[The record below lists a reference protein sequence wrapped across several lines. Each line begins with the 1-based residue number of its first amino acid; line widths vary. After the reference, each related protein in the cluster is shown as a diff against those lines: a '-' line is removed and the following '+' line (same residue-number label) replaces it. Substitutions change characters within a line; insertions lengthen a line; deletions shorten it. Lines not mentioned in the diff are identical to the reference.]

1 MNVSR
6 FESDRAISESLRRLA
21 AETDVPDW
29 NPSSERALLAA
40 FDAARSRRPRRRAW
54 IAYSAVAAAVAIAA
68 VALTTVSKHEP
79 NRVTTTAAV
88 RVTQPRITPTQVV
101 AAAATGHPAKAV
113 PVRRASRPAT
123 VRASRTAPQF
133 ISWPGASELPAFE
146 SGELMRVDLPASMAV
161 SLGLVRATRSAVVQA
176 DVLFGQDGFARAV
189 RLAP

>member
-1 MNVSR
+1 MNDSR
-6 FESDRAISESLRRLA
+6 LDSDRAISESLRRLA

-29 NPSSERALLAA
+29 NPASERALLAA

-54 IAYSAVAAAVAIAA
+54 IVYSAAAAAVAIAA
-68 VALTTVSKHEP
+68 VALTTLSKHEL
-79 NRVTTTAAV
+79 NRVTTTAGIS
-88 RVTQPRITPTQVV
+88 VTQPRIAPTQVV
-101 AAAATGHPAKAV
+101 AAAATDHPAKAV